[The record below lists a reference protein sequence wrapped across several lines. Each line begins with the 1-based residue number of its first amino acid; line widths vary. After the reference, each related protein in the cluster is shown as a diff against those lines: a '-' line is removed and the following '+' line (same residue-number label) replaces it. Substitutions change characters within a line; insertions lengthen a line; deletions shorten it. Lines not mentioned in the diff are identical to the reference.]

1 LGAIREFVG
10 YVANGA
16 TGLVWMVLLF
26 GALETLAPRR
36 GVRVSSASR
45 VRAIAFWTV
54 YGIFILLVYNLMW
67 PLWDRLGVRPLIP
80 TLAPPGLPRPVSI
93 LIGCVAAAYVGD
105 FVYYWCHRLQ
115 HRYFWRFHAVH
126 HSIRELSGIATY
138 HHFSEEAFKLV
149 LYTIPLA
156 MMTSDPLTLPVF
168 GTLLG
173 IQGNY
178 LHSPTW
184 LNLGPFGRYFMD
196 NRLHRIH
203 HSIEPRHFDK
213 NFGLFTTLWDSL
225 FGTAYFPARDEWPDT
240 GVPDFPEP
248 ASMTEFLFSP
258 FTYRRQPAATPADE
272 RQAPMPDASGVR
284 SLERA

>member
-1 LGAIREFVG
+1 LQGIRTFIG
-10 YVANGA
+10 YEADA
-16 TGLVWMVLLF
+16 AAGLAWMVLIF
-26 GALETLAPRR
+26 VVLETLAARK
-36 GVRVSSASR
+36 GAKVSTESR
-45 VRAIAFWTV
+45 VRAAAFWAI
-54 YGIFILLVYNLMW
+54 YGVAILLVYNLMS
-67 PLWDRLGVRPLIP
+67 PLVTWLGCKPLLP
-80 TLAPPGLPRPVSI
+80 SLAPPGLSRPVSV
-93 LIGCVAAAYVGD
+93 LIGCIAAAYVGD

-115 HRYFWRFHAVH
+115 HRYLWRFHAVH
-126 HSIRELSGIATY
+126 HSIRELSGVATY

-149 LYTIPLA
+149 LYTVPLSLITPDPLA
-156 MMTSDPLTLPVF
+156 LPVF
-168 GTLLG
+168 GTILG

-184 LNLGPFGRYFMD
+184 MNLGPLGRYFMD

-203 HSIEPRHFDK
+203 HSIEPQHFDK

-258 FTYRRQPAATPADE
+258 FTYRRRPVATPADA
-272 RQAPMPDASGVR
+272 RQAPMPDASDVR